1 MLRADGLKLY
11 FGRNVL
17 DGLSMEVPKGQIVG
31 IVGPS
36 GGGKSSLLKII
47 AGMLEPASGSVYWNS
62 SRVKGPS
69 EVLVPG
75 HPDIQL
81 VNQDFGLDNY
91 HTVEQNIVQ
100 KMLYLPNDVRDRFTN
115 ELLELVELTDLKA
128 QQAIHLSGGEQ
139 QRLSIAR
146 ALAAEPDLLLLDEP
160 FAHLDVHLKERI
172 GRYLKQLSER
182 RGTTCILV
190 SHEGQ
195 DMLQWCE
202 KIHFMRNGKIERS
215 GSPQAF
221 YFQPKSSYEALF
233 FGEINELNS
242 NNESVLFRP
251 VEYEIAETGEGIPV
265 TFVAAAFAGAYWRN
279 FVCTNQGE
287 ELVLFAPQSLK
298 DVRAIRIRKQHS

>member
-1 MLRADGLKLY
+1 MLRVDELQLH

-17 DGLSMEVPKGQIVG
+17 DGLSLEVPKGQIAG

-47 AGMLEPASGSVYWNS
+47 AGLLEPASGTVNWDGK
-62 SRVKGPS
+62 RVKGPS

-100 KMLYLPNDVRDRFTN
+100 KMLYLPNDVRERFCD
-115 ELLELVELTDLKA
+115 ELLDLVELKDLRS
-128 QQAIHLSGGEQ
+128 QQAILLSGGEQ

-146 ALAAEPDLLLLDEP
+146 ALAAEPELLLLDEP

-195 DMLQWCE
+195 DMLQWCSE
-202 KIHFMRNGKIERS
+202 IHFMRNGRIERS

-221 YFQPKSSYEALF
+221 YFQPESAYEALF
-233 FGEINELNS
+233 FGEINAIELDKKQL
-242 NNESVLFRP
+242 LFRP
-251 VEYEIAETGEGIPV
+251 TEYEIAEAGEGIAV
-265 TFVAAAFAGAYWRN
+265 TFEAAAFAGAYWRN

-287 ELVLFAPQSLK
+287 ELVLFAPQSLEH
-298 DVRAIRIRKQHS
+298 VRAIRIRKQHP